1 VLVPIPN
8 AFTTNTVGLEGL
20 PFPLSISRGAT
31 PWGTTLHLTALRL
44 ADVADLL
51 ALRLRPHVLV
61 TNADHYVFESPGS
74 DEIVSLGEVARRSD
88 VDRAEFD
95 IGWSLPQTSE
105 SAMEAIEVMPSA
117 IGQLCE
123 NYFYNIELVD
133 SDVEWDQVRVNEAVL
148 ALSTSGAETIVGDL
162 DRSSTRFSGHD
173 DCYAWIETRSAELAD
188 AVASRTIAIFMG
200 TMLSNVGITPEVV
213 EPDAGLLRHLFTKS
227 SDWTAHPSDA
237 AVSAAG
243 VDLPLAA
250 VPWRLGEPPTGQ
262 VDGMLSYR
270 PNSGQWYVSL

>member
-88 VDRAEFD
+88 VDRAD
-95 IGWSLPQTSE
+95 
-105 SAMEAIEVMPSA
+105 
-117 IGQLCE
+117 
-123 NYFYNIELVD
+123 FYNIELVD